1 MFYMYSSR
9 FIGRVARVNYESG
22 EIVINRG
29 SEHGIKVGERL
40 HVVRLGD
47 EIIDPDT
54 NESLGQMESLVGRVQ
69 VIHVQENMSTAVS
82 LDRFPRASSAPK
94 SSMTATTTLNTLF
107 ESMRAA
113 ANQIA
118 ATPHSASSAREL
130 DQIQHSF
137 AYSGLN
143 ASVGD
148 LVVRV

>member
-9 FIGRVARVNYESG
+9 FIGRVARVNFESG
-22 EIVINRG
+22 EVVINRG

-40 HVVRLGD
+40 HIVRLGD

-69 VIHVQENMSTAVS
+69 VIHVQENMSTALS
-82 LDRFPRASSAPK
+82 LDRFPRNASTHR
-94 SSMTATTTLNTLF
+94 SSTPTTTTLNALF
-107 ESMRAA
+107 ESMRTA
-113 ANQIA
+113 ANSHIA
-118 ATPHSASSAREL
+118 PSNREF
-130 DQIQHSF
+130 DQLQHSLP
-137 AYSGLN
+137 YSGLN